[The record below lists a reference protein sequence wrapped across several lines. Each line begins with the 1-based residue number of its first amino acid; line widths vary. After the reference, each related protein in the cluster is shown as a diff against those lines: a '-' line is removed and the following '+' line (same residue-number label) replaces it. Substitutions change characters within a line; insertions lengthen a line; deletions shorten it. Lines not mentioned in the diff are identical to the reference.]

1 MKTASEPRMNKAIE
15 KGVKHKAQGPE
26 FACQNSLGKDS
37 KLAHWTPL
45 ENVKNSLCIKS
56 TEPFL

>member
-26 FACQNSLGKDS
+26 FAWQRLQAGPLDAFGKCEEQ
-37 KLAHWTPL
+37 PL
-45 ENVKNSLCIKS
+45 H
-56 TEPFL
+56 